1 MEIYCFNHTDI
12 SIKYLIDSLLD
23 KNAIV
28 NDTTIVSF
36 GGGSS
41 IISLSNYLNS
51 KDIKHILIVPD
62 DIDKNKEDILVKNG
76 ADLIK
81 ATTLF
86 GYQELIDLAK
96 DISLEIEKSYFLN
109 LLDIKLSFKVYIND
123 LKKIINNYSFDNI
136 IIPIGSGIFIRSVSI
151 YFKINTNCN
160 IIGVSV
166 KNKYKYKLSNL
177 DNEEIDCLE
186 ELNNMD
192 INYLNDKYPNSLI
205 ILEEGK
211 YEDIEI

>member
-1 MEIYCFNHTDI
+1 M
-12 SIKYLIDSLLD
+12 
-23 KNAIV
+23 
-28 NDTTIVSF
+28 
-36 GGGSS
+36 
-41 IISLSNYLNS
+41 
-51 KDIKHILIVPD
+51 
-62 DIDKNKEDILVKNG
+62 
-76 ADLIK
+76 
-81 ATTLF
+81 
-86 GYQELIDLAK
+86 
-96 DISLEIEKSYFLN
+96 EIEKSYFLN
-109 LLDIKLSFKVYIND
+109 LVDIKLSFKVYEND

-160 IIGVSV
+160 IIGVSI

-177 DNEEIDCLE
+177 DSEEIDCLE

-211 YEDIEI
+211 YEDIKI

>member
-51 KDIKHILIVPD
+51 KNIKHILIVPD
-62 DIDKNKEDILVKNG
+62 DIDKNKEDILVNNG

-109 LLDIKLSFKVYIND
+109 LLDIKLSFKAYVND

-151 YFKINTNCN
+151 YFKITTNCN
-160 IIGVSV
+160 IIGVSI

-177 DNEEIDCLE
+177 DSEEIDCLE

-211 YEDIEI
+211 YEDIKI